1 MSRRGK
7 KAGVLTLTDRKTQVG
22 RSVATEREKRRLAK
36 MNEAYQDLRSTLP
49 EQYRGCDTKLDL
61 LRGAVEY
68 IRFLQKCLTNAT
80 SGEQVEYLQSF
91 SHTYNECHCYVCEQ

>member
-1 MSRRGK
+1 MSHPRRGK
-7 KAGVLTLTDRKTQVG
+7 KAGELSLTDRKTQVG

-36 MNEAYQDLRSTLP
+36 MNEAYQDLRCTLP

-68 IRFLQKCLTNAT
+68 IRHLQKCLTNDYEGT
-80 SGEQVEYLQSF
+80 SAERVGYVQSF
-91 SHTYNECHCYVCEQ
+91 THIIYNE